1 MKNTTLFLLGM
12 ITLFGCEE
20 IDELTQFQMDYEA
33 NFTVDAATDLSVP
46 FEIGTPDIPT
56 YSVSTFAANET
67 RKDLVEEIK
76 LTKLD
81 LFLESPEKSDLGFL
95 KSIEIFIQAEG
106 QEETRIAWVD
116 EVPDAVGDYLP
127 LNVSNTDLKEYIT
140 PDNFSLRVATV
151 TDELITTDHEIKI
164 ESSFFVDAKILGQ

>member
-20 IDELTQFQMDYEA
+20 IDELTQFQMDYDA
-33 NFTVDAATDLSVP
+33 SFTVDAATDLAVP

-56 YSVSTFAANET
+56 HSVSTFAANET

-81 LFLESPEKSDLGFL
+81 LYLESPEKSNLGFL
-95 KSIEIFIQAEG
+95 KSIEVYIQAEG
-106 QEETRIAWVD
+106 MEEARIAWVD
-116 EVPDAVGDYLP
+116 EVPDAVGDYLS
-127 LNVSNTDLKEYIT
+127 LNVSNTDLKEYIKL
-140 PDNFSLRVATV
+140 DNFSLRVATV
-151 TDELITTDHEIKI
+151 TDELITTDHDIKV
-164 ESSFFVDAKILGQ
+164 ESTFFVDAKILGQ

>member
-33 NFTVDAATDLSVP
+33 NFTVEAATDLSVP

-56 YSVSTFAANET
+56 HSVSTFAANET

-95 KSIEIFIQAEG
+95 KSIEVFIQAEG

-116 EVPDAVGDYLP
+116 EVPDTVGDYLP

-151 TDELITTDHEIKI
+151 TDELFTTDHEIKI